1 MNISGILERFGIQ
14 NERLIEVINVLFTML
29 VVSLIGWLAY
39 VVAKKFLPKLIKKIA
54 GATRQHWSEWLL
66 DQRFFNRLALLIM
79 PIVLRT
85 GLSPIKWEHMATI
98 NRILDIW
105 IVVAIALLVSAF
117 MSGINR
123 VYEKMAS
130 VRDKPVKIITQVITV
145 VIWCAVALII
155 ISIFTRE
162 SLAVLLGGLT
172 AFAAVLM
179 LVFQDTILGFVAGIQ
194 LSSNNMVRLGDWIV
208 MPSRGV
214 DGEVTEIGLTTVK
227 VQNWDKTITTVPT
240 HKLVSE
246 SFTNWRGME
255 ESGGRRIKR
264 SVNIDVSSIHYLSD
278 AELATLGSSQLLRR
292 YMEKKLGRTGGIQC
306 QPCERPRRKA
316 PDQHRHLPRV
326 HGTVDREQSRH
337 QPGHDAHG
345 TAAPAGS
352 HRPAAGN
359 LLLLRQT
366 ALDRLRERAVRPVR
380 PCLCRNA
387 LVQPAGI
394 PIFGRSGRTGTVTAL
409 KQKGAALWKNST
421 APFFIPAA
429 PAQPTVAF
437 RRYRLRA
444 SAACSS

>member
-264 SVNIDVSSIHYLSD
+264 SVNI
-278 AELATLGSSQLLRR
+278 ELATLGSSQLLRR
-292 YMEKKLGRTGGIQC
+292 YMEKKLAELAEYNANRASDLD
-306 QPCERPRRKA
+306 ERRLTNIGTFREYMEQWIESN
-316 PDQHRHLPRV
+316 PDINQDMTHMVRQL
-326 HGTVDREQSRH
+326 
-337 QPGHDAHG
+337 QPGPTGLPLEIYCFSAKQRWIDYENVQSDLFDHVY
-345 TAAPAGS
+345 
-352 HRPAAGN
+352 
-359 LLLLRQT
+359 
-366 ALDRLRERAVRPVR
+366 AVMP
-380 PCLCRNA
+380 LFN
-387 LVQPAGI
+387 
-394 PIFGRSGRTGTVTAL
+394 
-409 KQKGAALWKNST
+409 
-421 APFFIPAA
+421 
-429 PAQPTVAF
+429 
-437 RRYRLRA
+437 LRA
-444 SAACSS
+444 FQYSGEVAAQEQ

>member
-162 SLAVLLGGLT
+162 SL
-172 AFAAVLM
+172 
-179 LVFQDTILGFVAGIQ
+179 
-194 LSSNNMVRLGDWIV
+194 GDWIV

-292 YMEKKLGRTGGIQC
+292 YMEKKLAELAEYNANRASDLD
-306 QPCERPRRKA
+306 ERRLTNIGTFREYMEQWIESN
-316 PDQHRHLPRV
+316 PDINQDMTHMVRQL
-326 HGTVDREQSRH
+326 
-337 QPGHDAHG
+337 QPGPTGLPLEIYCFSAKQRWIDYENVQSDLFDHVY
-345 TAAPAGS
+345 
-352 HRPAAGN
+352 
-359 LLLLRQT
+359 
-366 ALDRLRERAVRPVR
+366 AVMP
-380 PCLCRNA
+380 LFN
-387 LVQPAGI
+387 
-394 PIFGRSGRTGTVTAL
+394 
-409 KQKGAALWKNST
+409 
-421 APFFIPAA
+421 
-429 PAQPTVAF
+429 
-437 RRYRLRA
+437 LRA
-444 SAACSS
+444 FQYSGEVAAQEQ

>member
-227 VQNWDKTITTVPT
+227 VQNWDKTITTIPVR
-240 HKLVSE
+240 KLITD
-246 SFTNWRGME
+246 SFKNWRGMQE
-255 ESGGRRIKR
+255 AGGRRIKR
-264 SVNIDVSSIHYLSD
+264 ALYLDQRSVRFLDEAEIKRLEEFVLLNDYLERKRK
-278 AELATLGSSQLLRR
+278 ELAEWNARLEAQGAKPINERRVTNLGTFRAYVEQYLRSNPHIHQGMTLLVRQLQPGVSGIPLEIYCFTNDTRWAVYEGVQSDIFDHLLAILPVFDLRVFQ
-292 YMEKKLGRTGGIQC
+292 QC
-306 QPCERPRRKA
+306 SDTSGMVAASPALVP
-316 PDQHRHLPRV
+316 
-326 HGTVDREQSRH
+326 QSR
-337 QPGHDAHG
+337 
-345 TAAPAGS
+345 
-352 HRPAAGN
+352 
-359 LLLLRQT
+359 QT
-366 ALDRLRERAVRPVR
+366 KEQN
-380 PCLCRNA
+380 NA
-387 LVQPAGI
+387 
-394 PIFGRSGRTGTVTAL
+394 
-409 KQKGAALWKNST
+409 
-421 APFFIPAA
+421 
-429 PAQPTVAF
+429 
-437 RRYRLRA
+437 
-444 SAACSS
+444 

>member
-1 MNISGILERFGIQ
+1 MKFSKKCRYGVTA
-14 NERLIEVINVLFTML
+14 LIDLAMHSRDTH
-29 VVSLIGWLAY
+29 VSLGSIAERNQISPQYLEQA
-39 VVAKKFLPKLIKKIA
+39 IKKIA

-292 YMEKKLGRTGGIQC
+292 YMEKKLAELAEYNANRASDLD
-306 QPCERPRRKA
+306 ERRLTNIGTFREYMEQWIESN
-316 PDQHRHLPRV
+316 PDINQGMTHMVRQL
-326 HGTVDREQSRH
+326 
-337 QPGHDAHG
+337 QPGPTGLPLEIYCFSAKQRWIDYENVQSDLFDHVY
-345 TAAPAGS
+345 
-352 HRPAAGN
+352 
-359 LLLLRQT
+359 
-366 ALDRLRERAVRPVR
+366 AVMP
-380 PCLCRNA
+380 LFN
-387 LVQPAGI
+387 
-394 PIFGRSGRTGTVTAL
+394 
-409 KQKGAALWKNST
+409 
-421 APFFIPAA
+421 
-429 PAQPTVAF
+429 
-437 RRYRLRA
+437 LRA
-444 SAACSS
+444 FQYSGEVAAQEQ

>member
-227 VQNWDKTITTVPT
+227 VQNWDKTISTLPIR
-240 HKLVSE
+240 KLITD
-246 SFTNWRGME
+246 SFKNWRGMY

-264 SVNIDVSSIHYLSD
+264 SLYIDQRSVRFLEESEIRKLEEFVLLNSYLEGKRR
-278 AELATLGSSQLLRR
+278 ELAEWNARLAAEGAKPINGRRITNLGSFRAYVEQYLRNN
-292 YMEKKLGRTGGIQC
+292 
-306 QPCERPRRKA
+306 
-316 PDQHRHLPRV
+316 HRINQ
-326 HGTVDREQSRH
+326 EM
-337 QPGHDAHG
+337 
-345 TAAPAGS
+345 
-352 HRPAAGN
+352 
-359 LLLLRQT
+359 LLLVRQLPPGVT
-366 ALDRLRERAVRPVR
+366 
-380 PCLCRNA
+380 
-387 LVQPAGI
+387 GI
-394 PIFGRSGRTGTVTAL
+394 PLEIYCFTRDVQWIAHEETQSDIFDHLLAILPVFGLRVFQQCSDTSGMVPLPPPSGSDWREFLHPEDSGRSH
-409 KQKGAALWKNST
+409 
-421 APFFIPAA
+421 P
-429 PAQPTVAF
+429 
-437 RRYRLRA
+437 
-444 SAACSS
+444 